1 MQSWSQS
8 QHSPEPE
15 AAPCLPPETPD
26 KLSSSTVH
34 LCFAQSPQPEGNR
47 EEQNPQINA
56 VLTNKSLWHRENPKE
71 PFPSCLD
78 RGPAGV
84 PGSAACTPK
93 SSWRARAGGSC
104 GSSSFPAGWGQRWTQ
119 LPQMP
124 PPDQPHKL
132 WGCGSCSPGRGMEQ
146 LWYPN
151 IWAPGFPDRD
161 SGTHPQTAEPWGGVF
176 QKVPLARFN
185 WQLSLAVE

>member
-104 GSSSFPAGWGQRWTQ
+104 GSSSFPASWGQRWTQ

-132 WGCGSCSPGRGMEQ
+132 WDVGAAHLGEGWSSCGTQTSGHLDFPTGTQGRIPRQQNLGEGCSRRSHLQGLIGS
-146 LWYPN
+146 
-151 IWAPGFPDRD
+151 
-161 SGTHPQTAEPWGGVF
+161 
-176 QKVPLARFN
+176 
-185 WQLSLAVE
+185 

>member
-78 RGPAGV
+78 RGARRGPWFCCLHTQKQLESESWGQLWQQLLPSRVGTEMDPAATDASPRPAPQALGMWELLTWARDGAAVVPKHLGTWISRQGLRDASPDSRTSGRGV
-84 PGSAACTPK
+84 PEGPTC
-93 SSWRARAGGSC
+93 
-104 GSSSFPAGWGQRWTQ
+104 
-119 LPQMP
+119 
-124 PPDQPHKL
+124 
-132 WGCGSCSPGRGMEQ
+132 
-146 LWYPN
+146 
-151 IWAPGFPDRD
+151 
-161 SGTHPQTAEPWGGVF
+161 
-176 QKVPLARFN
+176 KV
-185 WQLSLAVE
+185 